1 MDVTGTMC
9 SFMYA
14 DLVPRFAHV
23 QVWDIATEKVSQRFI
38 GHEGTVSCLSVSA
51 DGKYL
56 ASGSSSGDDRYINLW
71 RIEADSDSSP
81 QAAYRTFVIDSVP
94 TSLSFNRPQG
104 KKTSGIHELVAVAE
118 SGMVSVWTFKEG
130 KKPSKTPSSQVSLA
144 EAEDV
149 SQSAQ
154 VLFAARICK
163 EKTLRIAAGQPLRP
177 WFETISLVDS
187 DSGEAEP
194 SILVPRREAASSL
207 AGASARSSTR
217 TRGAGG
223 DSGEVAV
230 IGSGELSLPSS
241 KDAES
246 TGRRKRVEI
255 TMGERAADA
264 SVVMEDAAAAP
275 KADSSAVLLT
285 QALKNEDSAL
295 LEDCLSC
302 RDHALITN
310 TVRRLPVTSVLP
322 FLKQVSNRVRSK
334 PGRASTLVFWIRAV
348 LTEHTAYL
356 TSVPAAGGVLAEL
369 FQAADARLGNF
380 DRFLKL
386 QGRLDLIMAHIS
398 HRRNTG
404 DHHNS
409 VAAATFVHREAGAED
424 EEDDDEDDEDDE
436 DGDGMDE
443 SGSEDEED
451 GLDDGDDD
459 GMDFDDDL

>member
-1 MDVTGTMC
+1 MFGSLRNAEMVSSCT
-9 SFMYA
+9 
-14 DLVPRFAHV
+14 LI
-23 QVWDIATEKVSQRFI
+23 QVWDVATEKISHRFI
-38 GHEGTVSCLSVSA
+38 GHEGTVSCLAVSA
-51 DGKYL
+51 NGQYL

-71 RIEADSDSSP
+71 RIGADSDSSP

-104 KKTSGIHELVAVAE
+104 KKASGNHELVAVAE

-130 KKPSKTPSSQVSLA
+130 KKPSKTPSSEVSLA
-144 EAEDV
+144 EPEDV

-163 EKTLRIAAGQPLRP
+163 EKTLRIAAGQQLRP
-177 WFETISLVDS
+177 WFDTLSLIDP
-187 DSGEAEP
+187 DSGEAEA
-194 SILVPRREAASSL
+194 SILVPRREATSSL
-207 AGASARSSTR
+207 AGSSARASTR
-217 TRGAGG
+217 ARAAGG
-223 DSGEVAV
+223 ESGEVAV
-230 IGSGELSLPSS
+230 IGSGELSLPSG

-285 QALKNEDSAL
+285 QALKNEDNAL

-398 HRRNTG
+398 HRRNVG
-404 DHHNS
+404 DHHS
-409 VAAATFVHREAGAED
+409 TVAAGTFVHREAGAED
-424 EEDDDEDDEDDE
+424 EDEDADDDEEEDE

-443 SGSEDEED
+443 SGSED
-451 GLDDGDDD
+451 DDIDDD
-459 GMDFDDDL
+459 VMDFDEDF